1 MHFIKTFVPLLLA
14 SLAASAPLAKRSLLT
29 DIASVS
35 SDVATLT
42 SAVTSFDGGLFQAL
56 ALLVDFD
63 NLKSAID
70 TATTAA
76 DASAALDTTDSTTL
90 TAAVTALIPKI
101 LAVIADIEAK
111 ESVASSSGYETDVLS
126 ALNTLRNHSGL
137 LFTALI
143 AIADTA
149 DAATLTTYSA
159 QVYDALTTAI
169 ADY

>member
-14 SLAASAPLAKRSLLT
+14 SIAASAPLAKRSLLT

-76 DASAALDTTDSTTL
+76 DASAALSKQFQDNL
-90 TAAVTALIPKI
+90 LLPALM
-101 LAVIADIEAK
+101 
-111 ESVASSSGYETDVLS
+111 
-126 ALNTLRNHSGL
+126 NTRSRNG
-137 LFTALI
+137 I
-143 AIADTA
+143 YYI
-149 DAATLTTYSA
+149 
-159 QVYDALTTAI
+159 
-169 ADY
+169 